1 MPRQATWCSP
11 DSAEFREVFK
21 DNSIHKMKVIFWAL
35 ISSSPLISKYHLAHS
50 VLSALFI
57 SKINTSFFF
66 WSDRDTLFVV
76 VCPESSASSEC
87 ERFEGTD
94 KRHFSN
100 QHFFFLKRFFLF
112 KSCFSL
118 FISVLKVLPSWF
130 LSRGLIWGRWSL
142 QNWLDKLGNYN
153 VEHAVLWNVL

>member
-1 MPRQATWCSP
+1 MPRQATPRSP
-11 DSAEFREVFK
+11 DSLEFREVFK
-21 DNSIHKMKVIFWAL
+21 DNSIHRIKVIFWNPSHLQHSYPNTTWL
-35 ISSSPLISKYHLAHS
+35 ILCCQQFLSQKLILLFFPGQIGVLYSSCFARSPAHL
-50 VLSALFI
+50 L
-57 SKINTSFFF
+57 
-66 WSDRDTLFVV
+66 
-76 VCPESSASSEC
+76 EC
-87 ERFEGTD
+87 ERFEGMD

-112 KSCFSL
+112 KTCFSL
-118 FISVLKVLPSWF
+118 FISVQKVLLSWF